1 MQSSRYSRLGGEG
14 LAEMY
19 CRQYGDPPAAN
30 TYKGKAKF
38 PEDLTKAEKVNKF
51 DHSFEP

>member
-1 MQSSRYSRLGGEG
+1 
-14 LAEMY
+14 MY

-38 PEDLTKAEKVNKF
+38 PEGLTKAEKVNKF
-51 DHSFEP
+51 DHSFEPYADWRQSRN